1 MSVIQKHKIKDYYFP
16 VFIFLVTITGYWDSP
31 IRKFIS
37 LVLPVLIITYWLS
50 KKKFTS
56 KIRIETIL
64 IFVYITL
71 CFISS
76 LFAYDTMNSLI
87 FSARILVFFLLIAAL
102 HDWMSTRFRYL
113 LFLKAIVLSGL
124 VLSASIFY
132 SRFFGTVI
140 RELEGAVR
148 AGGIYSNVNS
158 AGFILYVSLVFA
170 FLLYLEAKKRKYIIF
185 IAVLL
190 IGLFIT
196 GSRASMLAL
205 AITAVVYNLR
215 FRLTKKII
223 VLATIGF
230 IFAGAGFFF
239 FKDKIILNLRL
250 ERGLSARQI
259 LYDVG
264 ADVAMDYP
272 FFGVGLGNLREIG
285 VGYVESYPISRW
297 QKDEILKLTVQSSHN
312 VYLETAAEIGIFGAF
327 VLLLILLSIGYKYFR
342 GIKLASS
349 NEKNFYFL
357 VWGLFVGLVIR
368 NFFES
373 NGIINRGWITIDIF
387 FWIAYVIF
395 LRYRRFAK

>member
-1 MSVIQKHKIKDYYFP
+1 
-16 VFIFLVTITGYWDSP
+16 
-31 IRKFIS
+31 
-37 LVLPVLIITYWLS
+37 
-50 KKKFTS
+50 
-56 KIRIETIL
+56 
-64 IFVYITL
+64 
-71 CFISS
+71 
-76 LFAYDTMNSLI
+76 MNSLI